1 MLKLG
6 KNEDVQKEF
15 ELAKISFE
23 LAVASND
30 KTIALES
37 LLNLIE
43 QQLKITVEILYFKK
57 SRD

>member
-1 MLKLG
+1 LKLG